1 MKKPKLFGIKDHTG
15 KKTMVEEEEEDG
27 YRHQGGSRLFL
38 PSAWFRG

>member
-15 KKTMVEEEEEDG
+15 KKTMVEEEEDG

>member
-1 MKKPKLFGIKDHTG
+1 MKKPKLFGIKDNTG
-15 KKTMVEEEEEDG
+15 KKTMVEEEDG